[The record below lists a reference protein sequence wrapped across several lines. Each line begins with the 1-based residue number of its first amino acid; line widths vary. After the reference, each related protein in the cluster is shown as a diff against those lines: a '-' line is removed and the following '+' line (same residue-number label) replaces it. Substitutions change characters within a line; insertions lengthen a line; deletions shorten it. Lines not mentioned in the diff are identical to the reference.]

1 METSLFTDYLFLK
14 LVVLMSI
21 AFVYGLV
28 KG

>member
-1 METSLFTDYLFLK
+1 METSVFTDYLFLK
-14 LVVLMSI
+14 LVVLMAI